1 MAQKKK
7 PTLYAITDIETT
19 GSYASGNSI
28 IEIGVCVHDGEQ
40 VVREYH
46 TLLDPGKRLPSFITA
61 LTNIHD
67 EMLEGA
73 PTFHQIADEL
83 EEVLKDTVFVA
94 HNVSFDYSFIRAE
107 FAAIGR
113 QWNSKRL
120 CTVRLARRAFPGYR
134 SYSLGN
140 ICAVLG
146 INNEAAHRA
155 LGDAR
160 AAKELFEKCLTVLSE
175 QEISKMIS
183 RTSGEIY
190 LPPNLAKQEYDAL
203 PEKAGVYYLLN
214 EKGKPIYIGK
224 ARNLKKRVKQHFT
237 SATEGKRNQDFM
249 RQIHHVT
256 FEETGTELIAYLLE
270 DYDIRKHWPEHNRA
284 QKKQPEQVHVIAYKD
299 QNGYDRLAM
308 QCGNKFISAI
318 KIFSTRF
325 AARTWLMEMA
335 QEFELEMRLLGLD
348 MFDIYAE
355 TVPAETHNQRLA
367 DALEAM
373 LDREP
378 SFIIKDLGRNETE
391 YSYVVIEKGK
401 LKGYCF
407 IDDDIQS
414 EDVIHDSLKPLPVTE
429 TNASIIASICE
440 RERLKNHST
449 EIL

>member
-1 MAQKKK
+1 
-7 PTLYAITDIETT
+7 
-19 GSYASGNSI
+19 
-28 IEIGVCVHDGEQ
+28 
-40 VVREYH
+40 
-46 TLLDPGKRLPSFITA
+46 
-61 LTNIHD
+61 
-67 EMLEGA
+67 
-73 PTFHQIADEL
+73 
-83 EEVLKDTVFVA
+83 
-94 HNVSFDYSFIRAE
+94 
-107 FAAIGR
+107 
-113 QWNSKRL
+113 
-120 CTVRLARRAFPGYR
+120 
-134 SYSLGN
+134 
-140 ICAVLG
+140 
-146 INNEAAHRA
+146 
-155 LGDAR
+155 
-160 AAKELFEKCLTVLSE
+160 
-175 QEISKMIS
+175 
-183 RTSGEIY
+183 
-190 LPPNLAKQEYDAL
+190 
-203 PEKAGVYYLLN
+203 
-214 EKGKPIYIGK
+214 
-224 ARNLKKRVKQHFT
+224 
-237 SATEGKRNQDFM
+237 
-249 RQIHHVT
+249 
-256 FEETGTELIAYLLE
+256 
-270 DYDIRKHWPEHNRA
+270 
-284 QKKQPEQVHVIAYKD
+284 
-299 QNGYDRLAM
+299 M